1 MFLTDEK
8 ALATKSLVI
17 LDVRPEEQIAK
28 EHITKEELLTTT
40 NSKPVKLEASKLAVN
55 RKPAFEKSPLHQ
67 TSPFSQL

>member
-28 EHITKEELLTTT
+28 EHITKAEYYSRVFLSCDHYETEVTLIVCCHVYGTDEVVST
-40 NSKPVKLEASKLAVN
+40 
-55 RKPAFEKSPLHQ
+55 
-67 TSPFSQL
+67 